1 MNTIIRMLQCAI
13 QKYNN
18 SAETRYELFAKTFF
32 AINQGYNC
40 SYLLK
45 ISDNQHLENYAINVS
60 K

>member
-1 MNTIIRMLQCAI
+1 VLY
-13 QKYNN
+13 KHNN